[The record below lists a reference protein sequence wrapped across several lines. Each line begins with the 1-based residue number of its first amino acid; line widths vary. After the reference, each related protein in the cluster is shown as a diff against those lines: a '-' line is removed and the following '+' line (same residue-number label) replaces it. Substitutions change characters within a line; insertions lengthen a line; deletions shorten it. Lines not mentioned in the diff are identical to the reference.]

1 MALTSTREER
11 VDPLD
16 EGNVGAF
23 ELADIAL
30 G

>member
-1 MALTSTREER
+1 MSLTSTREER

-16 EGNVGAF
+16 EGNVGSF